1 MPEAGHE
8 DAVALRHECV
18 VGEGVCAGT
27 GGGGGVAVEEEVVE
41 EGELGVCGGVGFD
54 DDFVEMLEVG
64 VGFWWVDF
72 AC

>member
-41 EGELGVCGGVGFD
+41 EGELGVGCGFGGGD
-54 DDFVEMLEVG
+54 E
-64 VGFWWVDF
+64 
-72 AC
+72 